1 MSENK
6 EVVTEEVT
14 ESTEEQFNIDSF
26 VDSIIQLSKDL
37 EQSFEKDKINTF
49 IKMVVQRLLNFGFEL
64 IETDNWIIM
73 FCMNKAINHVK
84 NSTNI
89 SVIPKEL
96 YEIIV
101 DRICGEFLFNKHK
114 SNQLTLDNF
123 DFDMAVKQL
132 QEGDTTIQFAIN
144 EGSETDEQ
152 KLTSLINYL
161 ISYGEGDLI
170 CYRKLKW

>member
-1 MSENK
+1 MLENNEVTK
-6 EVVTEEVT
+6 EVTQP
-14 ESTEEQFNIDSF
+14 TEEQFDIDSF
-26 VDSIIQLSKDL
+26 VDSIIQLNNDL
-37 EQSFEKDKINTF
+37 EQSFKEDTEKTF
-49 IKMVVQRLLNFGFEL
+49 VKMVVQRLLNFGLKLVES
-64 IETDNWIIM
+64 DNWIIM

-84 NSTNI
+84 NSANI
-89 SVIPKEL
+89 SVIPNEL

>member
-64 IETDNWIIM
+64 I
-73 FCMNKAINHVK
+73 
-84 NSTNI
+84 
-89 SVIPKEL
+89 
-96 YEIIV
+96 
-101 DRICGEFLFNKHK
+101 
-114 SNQLTLDNF
+114 
-123 DFDMAVKQL
+123 
-132 QEGDTTIQFAIN
+132 
-144 EGSETDEQ
+144 
-152 KLTSLINYL
+152 
-161 ISYGEGDLI
+161 
-170 CYRKLKW
+170 